1 MNSLFKY
8 ELLKIAK
15 KRMNIVVVLVSLFLT
30 LLFFI
35 MPVQN
40 YISLER
46 DGRQVNGA
54 AAIQLEKEYAKKL
67 EGTLTEERVAQDIKE
82 YQTLFTNPKNVLKDG
97 DKVNLTDE
105 NYARYVLPH
114 YSYLKMIDEAFL
126 KPQVTDNGL
135 TVLRDMRLENTAGFY
150 QARADKVKSYLDID
164 YSDWKYSN
172 QEKQFWNTKNS
183 QIETPYEYGYHAGW
197 RSLFQCFE
205 LLIVSIIAI
214 CICIAPVFAGEYQ
227 SGADSV
233 ILSTRYGKS
242 KLIKAK
248 ISAAFLLHCL
258 CF

>member
-114 YSYLKMIDEAFL
+114 YSYLKMIDEAF
-126 KPQVTDNGL
+126 
-135 TVLRDMRLENTAGFY
+135 
-150 QARADKVKSYLDID
+150 
-164 YSDWKYSN
+164 
-172 QEKQFWNTKNS
+172 
-183 QIETPYEYGYHAGW
+183 
-197 RSLFQCFE
+197 
-205 LLIVSIIAI
+205 
-214 CICIAPVFAGEYQ
+214 
-227 SGADSV
+227 
-233 ILSTRYGKS
+233 
-242 KLIKAK
+242 
-248 ISAAFLLHCL
+248 
-258 CF
+258 